1 VRANVICLCG
11 DAAYVLMYIA
21 AASHSKEKQTE
32 ISDETHHDGNMRRDA
47 SPRAKLPLLL
57 GLGL

>member
-1 VRANVICLCG
+1 MLCG

-32 ISDETHHDGNMRRDA
+32 IPDETHHDGNMRRDA
-47 SPRAKLPLLL
+47 SPRAKLPSLL
-57 GLGL
+57 GLEL